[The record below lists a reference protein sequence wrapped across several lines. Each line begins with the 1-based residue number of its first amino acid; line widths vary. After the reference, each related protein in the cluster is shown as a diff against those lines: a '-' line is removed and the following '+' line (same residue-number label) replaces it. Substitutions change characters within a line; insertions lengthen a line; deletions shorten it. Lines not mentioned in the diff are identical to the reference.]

1 MKTKLLSLLGL
12 ARRAGRLSLGNDPVL
27 ESIRKKESCL
37 LLAAEDLSPRTAKGI
52 RSAAGNVPLMRIS
65 VSMEEIGMAVGK
77 RAGILSV
84 NDAGFANRITEISKE
99 LIVRE

>member
-37 LLAAEDLSPRTAKGI
+37 LLAAEDLSDRTIKGI
-52 RSAAGNVPLMRIS
+52 RSSAGEIPMLHLA
-65 VSMEEIGMAVGK
+65 VSMEEIGAAVGK

-84 NDAGFANRITEISKE
+84 NDAGFANKITEISRE